1 MGKLILSISNKSSG
15 IIKSSEEVI
24 KVYIPLF
31 SIISPPVKPSS
42 CNMKFSLYSKSVLP
56 IYSKSIDN
64 ESIESMESSS
74 ALDIYNLVMNL
85 EKMEYGRALLFELQN
100 TIQTLLQNKKLQNE
114 IKVKREER
122 NEQSAIGGQ
131 DAEDREPNT
140 YGLP

>member
-1 MGKLILSISNKSSG
+1 MGRAGRPKLIQKEGHHFHDGYCRWHSMVQVHRPDLH
-15 IIKSSEEVI
+15 
-24 KVYIPLF
+24 LD
-31 SIISPPVKPSS
+31 
-42 CNMKFSLYSKSVLP
+42 
-56 IYSKSIDN
+56 IYKSIDN